1 MIDTRPNPDQLLEKI
16 NQEAEKQKRGRL
28 KIFFGACAGV
38 GKTFAMLSSARNL
51 QLENVDVIVGI
62 VETHGRAGTAGQLLG
77 LTVLPLKTYDY
88 RGRTLTEFDLDA
100 ALARKP
106 ALILVDEL
114 AHSNVDGSR
123 HPKRWQDVEEL
134 LAAGINVYTTLN
146 VQHIESLNDV
156 VGQIT
161 GIRVSETI
169 PDKVF
174 DMADEVTLVDLP
186 ADELLQRLQ
195 DGKVYQLQQAERAG
209 KSFFRKG
216 NLIALREMALRRT
229 ADRVDSQMREYRSDS
244 AISPVWQAKDR
255 LLVCIGTDAESE
267 RLVRVAARL
276 AQSLKSDWLAVYVET
291 PKLQRLADKQRDFI
305 FKTLKLAETL
315 GAETATLSGTSVA
328 QVVLDYA
335 RSRNVSKLVVG
346 KSTRSTLA
354 RLILPGVVDDLT
366 NQATDIDLHVV
377 SREKALAEKTAQE
390 LDYGRNIAN
399 TYQDKQVDQI
409 NQVNQGPKLKGYYL
423 AAVACAA
430 TSILANLILPY
441 FELANVVM
449 LFLLGVIIISAKF
462 GRWPGIFSSIISVA
476 SFDFFFVD
484 PRFSFTVSDTQ
495 YLLTFAVMFLVAL
508 VISNLTA
515 NLRYQAV
522 IAMHREKR
530 SRALYDLG
538 KSLAS
543 TLTAEH
549 IIEISTHHLSGI
561 FQSKFAI
568 LLPNNQEKIMG
579 LATNLQPDTSSNL
592 GPALDIGI
600 AQWVYDH
607 QQQAGFGTDTLP
619 SSPTLYIPLQ
629 APMRTRGVLA
639 ILPDASNTQ
648 NKRVIFLPEQRQL
661 LDTFAAQIAIALER
675 VHYVEV
681 AQGAL
686 VSMES
691 ERLRNAVLSAIS
703 HDLNTPLTT
712 IVATTEILKQQTALE
727 DKRYEYVAMLYEQS
741 IRMKNLVVNL
751 LDMARLQSGK
761 VKLNKQWQFLEEV
774 VGTALRTMQPALA
787 NHVMVID
794 LPHGIIAENG
804 HTVSKELPLLEF
816 DAVLIDRVLCNLL
829 DNAAKFSLAGS
840 KIIISARTQQQEVW
854 ISVAD
859 EGLGLPENL
868 VSEHGNEDK
877 IFEKFTRGEKES
889 SKAGVGLGLS
899 ICKAIVEAHGGKIW
913 ANNKPSLTNKSSST
927 QHNQAESNYKGAIF
941 TFSLPLGLPPALPPA
956 DDLPLSQHKK
966 TAYE

>member
-1 MIDTRPNPDQLLEKI
+1 MNDERPNPDQLLEKI
-16 NQEAEKQKRGRL
+16 NKEAEKEKRGHL

-38 GKTFAMLSSARNL
+38 GKTFAMLSAARML
-51 QLENVDVIVGI
+51 RQEGLDVIVGI
-62 VETHGRAGTAGQLLG
+62 VETHGRIATQAQIAGLDI
-77 LTVLPLKTYDY
+77 LPLKKLYY
-88 RGRTLTEFDLDA
+88 RERELTEFDLDA

-106 ALILVDEL
+106 ELILVDEL
-114 AHSNVDGSR
+114 AHSNVEGSR

-134 LAAGINVYTTLN
+134 LMAGVDVYTTLN

-195 DGKVYQLQQAERAG
+195 DGKVYQPQQAERAG

-216 NLIALREMALRRT
+216 NLIALREMALRRM
-229 ADRVDSQMREYRSDS
+229 ADRVDSQMREYRSNS
-244 AISPVWQAKDR
+244 SISQVWQAKDR
-255 LLVCIGTDAESE
+255 LLVCVGTDAESE

-276 AQSLKSDWLAVYVET
+276 AQSLKSDWIAVYVET
-291 PKLQRLADKQRDFI
+291 PYLQRLPNKQRNLI
-305 FKTLKLAETL
+305 LKTLKLAETL
-315 GAETATLSGTSVA
+315 GAETATLSGTKVA
-328 QVVLDYA
+328 EVVLNYA

-346 KSTRSTLA
+346 KSTRTTFE

-377 SREKALAEKTAQE
+377 SREKALEEKSHSEKSNNTATASENFTQE
-390 LDYGRNIAN
+390 GL
-399 TYQDKQVDQI
+399 
-409 NQVNQGPKLKGYYL
+409 KLSGYYL
-423 AAVACAA
+423 AAVVCIITAIFSA
-430 TSILANLILPY
+430 LVLKHL
-441 FELANVVM
+441 ELTNVVM
-449 LFLLGVIIISAKF
+449 LYLLGVIYIAFKY
-462 GRWPGIFSSIISVA
+462 GRGPGIFSSIIGVA
-476 SFDFFFVD
+476 SFDFFFVE
-484 PRFSFTVSDTQ
+484 PKLSFSVSDTK
-495 YLLTFAVMFLVAL
+495 YLVTFAAMLIVAL

-515 NLRYQAV
+515 NLRYQASV
-522 IAMHREKR
+522 ATQREKR

-568 LLPNNQEKIMG
+568 LLPNLQEKMMG
-579 LATNLQPDTSSNL
+579 SGSHLQCDNSLHLGVAPDL
-592 GPALDIGI
+592 GI

-607 QQQAGFGTDTLP
+607 QQQAGFGTDTLA
-619 SSPTLYIPLQ
+619 SSPVLYIPLQ
-629 APMRTRGVLA
+629 APMRTRGVMA
-639 ILPDASNTQ
+639 IIPDTNVT
-648 NKRVIFLPEQRQL
+648 NHKKVIFLPEQRQL
-661 LDTFAAQIAIALER
+661 LDTFASQIAIALER

-712 IVATTEILKQQTALE
+712 IVTTTEILKQQTSV
-727 DKRYEYVAMLYEQS
+727 DDQRYEYVTMLYEQS

-774 VGTALRTMQPALA
+774 VGSALRAMQPVL
-787 NHVMVID
+787 NTHHVVID
-794 LPHGIIAENG
+794 LSHHAIATNG
-804 HTVSKELPLLEF
+804 QVLSTELPLLEF

-829 DNAAKFSLAGS
+829 DNAAKFSSADS
-840 KIIISARTQQQEVW
+840 KIIISARVHQQEVW

-868 VSEHGNEDK
+868 VSKQDSEDK

-913 ANNKPSLTNKSSST
+913 ANNKPGTVKNNKLSN
-927 QHNQAESNYKGAIF
+927 NQKGAVF
-941 TFSLPLGLPPALPPA
+941 TFSLPLGLPPTLPPA
-956 DDLPLSQHKK
+956 DELQFSKL
-966 TAYE
+966 